1 MNHKMMFPIEK
12 MCDLLKI
19 STSGYYNWIKQ
30 PISNRKKKNIKLL
43 EDIKQIYLI
52 SRGTYG
58 SPRITKELNMK
69 GISVSQKTVARLM
82 RENNIRSRV
91 KRRFRITTNSK
102 HKHSI
107 SPNLLKQNF
116 LVSRSAQVWVS
127 DITYIRT
134 NKGWLYLTIVLDLF
148 DRKVIGWTMSER
160 MYTNDNIIPA
170 WNMACRNRKITLPLI
185 FHSDRGIQYASD
197 RFRNK
202 HKAYPLVQQS
212 MSRKG
217 NCWDNAVAESFFKS
231 LKVEAICP
239 YYLKNRLDAKLAVFE
254 YIETWYNKNRRHS
267 HLGGL
272 TINEFEKFNQLK
284 HVA

>member
-1 MNHKMMFPIEK
+1 MNHKEIFPIEK
-12 MCDLLKI
+12 MCKVLKV
-19 STSGYYNWIKQ
+19 SNSGYYRWIKK
-30 PISNRKKKNIKLL
+30 PISARELRNRKLL
-43 EDIKQIYLI
+43 ENIKEIYLM

-58 SPRITKELNMK
+58 SPRITKELNMN
-69 GISVSQKTVARLM
+69 GVSVCQKTVARLM
-82 RENNIRSRV
+82 RENNIRSRA
-91 KRRFRITTNSK
+91 KRRFKVTTDSN
-102 HKHSI
+102 HKYPI

-116 LVSRSAQVWVS
+116 LVSRKSQVWVS

-134 NKGWLYLTIVLDLF
+134 NKGWLYLTIILDLY
-148 DRKVIGWTMSER
+148 DRKVIGWSMSEK
-160 MYTNDNIIPA
+160 MYTEDTIIPA
-170 WNMACRNRKITLPLI
+170 WNMACRNREINLPLV
-185 FHSDRGIQYASD
+185 FHSDRGIQYASE

-202 HKAYPLVQQS
+202 LKAYPLVQQS

-231 LKVEAICP
+231 LKVEAIYP
-239 YYLKNRLDAKLAVFE
+239 YYFKNKYEAKLAVFE

-272 TINEFEKFNQLK
+272 TIKEFEKFNQLK

>member
-1 MNHKMMFPIEK
+1 MNHRMMFPIEK
-12 MCDLLKI
+12 MCDVLKI

-91 KRRFRITTNSK
+91 KRRFRITTDSK

-116 LVSRSAQVWVS
+116 LVSRSVQVWVS

-148 DRKVIGWTMSER
+148 DRKVIGWSMSER
-160 MYTNDNIIPA
+160 MYTNDTIIPA

-202 HKAYPLVQQS
+202 LKAYPLVQQS

-231 LKVEAICP
+231 LKVEAIYP